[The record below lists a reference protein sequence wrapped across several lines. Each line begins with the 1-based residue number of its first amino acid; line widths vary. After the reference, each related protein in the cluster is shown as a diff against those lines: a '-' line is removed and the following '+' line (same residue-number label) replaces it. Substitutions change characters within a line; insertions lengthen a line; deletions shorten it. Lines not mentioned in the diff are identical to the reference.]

1 MKKQS
6 VASVKD
12 RLKNR
17 SKATGKTLQELLVAY
32 GLERTIYRLSVS
44 PYTSN
49 FTLKGGIFLYAMFD
63 GDFVRATTDID
74 LLAQH
79 ISNDVEEM
87 KKVFTDIFSIETNDP
102 LRFDLDSLD
111 VHPITE
117 FKDYHG
123 VNVSIMSYLDRTRIA
138 VSIDIGFGDVIYPE
152 RIKMDFPVV
161 LSDDNPQVYA
171 YSLASC
177 VAEKFEAIVSL
188 GYDNSR
194 FKDYYD
200 LYVLA
205 SSHDFEQRELQE
217 AVRETFEHRHTGFD
231 DIVAFET
238 GFSDDTIRQSRWN
251 AFTKKKKTMVKVTL
265 QETIDLIY
273 AFMEPIVEGIQND
286 SAKDRIWK
294 HEELLW
300 TEIQ

>member
-44 PYTSN
+44 PYASN
-49 FTLKGGIFLYAMFD
+49 FTLKGGIFLYAVFD

-161 LSDDNPQVYA
+161 LSDDNPQVFA

-205 SSHDFEQRELQE
+205 SSYDFEQRELQE
-217 AVRETFEHRHTGFD
+217 AVRATFEHRHTGFD

-251 AFTKKKKTMVKVTL
+251 AFAKKKKTMVKVTL